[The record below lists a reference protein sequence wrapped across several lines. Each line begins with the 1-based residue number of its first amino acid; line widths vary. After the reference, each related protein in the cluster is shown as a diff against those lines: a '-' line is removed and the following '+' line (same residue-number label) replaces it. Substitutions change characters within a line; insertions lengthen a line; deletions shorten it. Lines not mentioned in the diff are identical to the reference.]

1 MAGTLPTPCFA
12 TCGHARDAGTTRTAA
27 CRAPRHRLHVGRYPR
42 GVPAGTHMP
51 EDCAT
56 SRLSRAELLQRV
68 LPVAEAIPGAA
79 QERSV
84 LALPGCNCAASAR
97 GTDLHRLVLADLS
110 HLDRTSA
117 YELQHERRLKPAP
130 GQQQHGLPSPRQ
142 RDVEQS
148 SFLGELERLSHW
160 HRQRQEWVVLDR
172 PRALTQA
179 GWGAWLA
186 KTLAKRLRSC
196 RCSSSLRPMRSSV

>member
-1 MAGTLPTPCFA
+1 M
-12 TCGHARDAGTTRTAA
+12 
-27 CRAPRHRLHVGRYPR
+27 HVGRYRR
-42 GVPAGTHMP
+42 GVPAETHMP
-51 EDCAT
+51 DDCAT

-84 LALPGCNCAASAR
+84 LALPGCNCAASAL
-97 GTDLHRLVLADLS
+97 GADLHRLVLADLS

-160 HRQRQEWVVLDR
+160 HRQRR
-172 PRALTQA
+172 
-179 GWGAWLA
+179 
-186 KTLAKRLRSC
+186 
-196 RCSSSLRPMRSSV
+196 RSSTGSAGPSSPGVHPAGKAAACVATPAACRRTVTGDPGRRR